1 MSNYPPPPPP
11 PQPQPSS
18 MGHGVKI
25 GVGIVIGI
33 FLITGLMMGA
43 CVACGGLMLGIG
55 SRQAARQAKALST
68 DPASLPKVGQRAESN
83 GVALTAEQVS
93 KSKSLS
99 RFENAAP
106 NNTYLIVD
114 ILLETTGRDEAPYN
128 PFYFKVKDS
137 DGIEYAA
144 ALTGSKGTLS
154 TGTLYKGDKVRGKI
168 AFEVRE
174 KATGFVLSYQPLV
187 IFGGYD
193 PIRIA
198 LD

>member
-1 MSNYPPPPPP
+1 
-11 PQPQPSS
+11 

-25 GVGIVIGI
+25 GIGIVIGI
-33 FLITGLMMGA
+33 CLIMVLMMGA

-55 SRQAARQAKALST
+55 SRKAERQAASPST
-68 DPASLPKVGQRAESN
+68 DPASLPRVGQRVEKS
-83 GVALTAEQVS
+83 GVALTVERAS

-99 RFENAAP
+99 RFETADQNSI
-106 NNTYLIVD
+106 YLVVD

-137 DGIEYAA
+137 DGIEYNV
-144 ALTGSKGTLS
+144 ALSGSKEALS
-154 TGTLYKGDKVRGKI
+154 SGTLYKGDKVRGKVG
-168 AFEVRE
+168 FEVRE
-174 KATGFVLSYQPLV
+174 KAGGFVLTYTPLV